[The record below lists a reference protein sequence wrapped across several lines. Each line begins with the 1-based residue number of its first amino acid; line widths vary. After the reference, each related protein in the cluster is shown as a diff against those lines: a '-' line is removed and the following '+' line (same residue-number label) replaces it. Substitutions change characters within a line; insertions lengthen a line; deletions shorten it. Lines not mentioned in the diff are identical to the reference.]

1 MQSLKNIGKKTTG
14 RLMLTRHPG
23 YMFSDQEIDHW
34 KSEPL
39 SGPVADP
46 KGLEPA
52 FKWND
57 YSVSSTQWDQII
69 SISWDI

>member
-52 FKWND
+52 FK
-57 YSVSSTQWDQII
+57 
-69 SISWDI
+69 